1 MFTFSCV
8 LNVYQVV
15 LVDCALWIVYI
26 LINVHEIF
34 FFWNQLFLY
43 RTYVNS
49 IIMNIINKEFFYL
62 CCWWRVPLFISY
74 STMNLLLF
82 SMEKFCEVAR
92 ISLLWIFLTTDQK
105 KGVDKACLTK
115 FIAANQFIS
124 RKSWNRVVGLQYIHI
139 YWKL

>member
-105 KGVDKACLTK
+105 KVW
-115 FIAANQFIS
+115 I
-124 RKSWNRVVGLQYIHI
+124 
-139 YWKL
+139 KLVWQNLLRQTSSSQENHEIE